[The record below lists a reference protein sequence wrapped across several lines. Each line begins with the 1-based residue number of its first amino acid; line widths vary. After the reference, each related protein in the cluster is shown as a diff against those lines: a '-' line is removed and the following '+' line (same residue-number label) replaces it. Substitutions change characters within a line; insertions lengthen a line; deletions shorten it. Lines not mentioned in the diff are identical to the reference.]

1 MCKDMWYPIPGYP
14 LYEITEYGDVRNIKT
29 GRFLKG
35 HIDEDGYPKITV
47 RDEFGKP
54 RHLQRAKLVAITFIP
69 NPNNKPTV
77 DHIDTD
83 RMNCHYTNLRWASRK
98 EQSNNPLTKEH
109 YARAKRSR
117 VVKQSTKEKLRETS
131 KGNQNGNKRVIC
143 TTTGEIYDSI
153 KCAAEKN
160 GLRGSNISRAIHT
173 EGASCGR
180 TPSGDKMYWR
190 LWQDE

>member
-131 KGNQNGNKRVIC
+131 KGNQNGTSKQYSISTNREVLPCIWKRCVYNS
-143 TTTGEIYDSI
+143 TYFGLQI
-153 KCAAEKN
+153 KQTRRK
-160 GLRGSNISRAIHT
+160 LYLWISNISN
-173 EGASCGR
+173 
-180 TPSGDKMYWR
+180 K
-190 LWQDE
+190 